1 VNGVG
6 PVILA
11 GRLIVWRRLS
21 GGAVGPGKRGDEATM
36 ARAMKAGGFK
46 LFRLQRPVDKVPEK
60 AQAVAEVMCPD
71 LMGS

>member
-1 VNGVG
+1 M
-6 PVILA
+6 
-11 GRLIVWRRLS
+11 S
-21 GGAVGPGKRGDEATM
+21 GGVQSRSCCSLSSHCRQQQHPFTGKRGDDPAM

-46 LFRLQRPVDKVPEK
+46 LFRLQRPVDKVPET